1 MKKNNYKVLASE
13 AGIMITP
20 SEDDKIL
27 HEFINNAKDVM
38 QFDYRTVDEKET
50 GKRST
55 AYGDASTCQA
65 SYQPKLFVSPDSMKW
80 FGGLALSAL
89 VCIGTWL
96 VRTYMS
102 KNYSINN
109 GGGNSAISEKSINYE
124 KKFLFYSRR

>member
-1 MKKNNYKVLASE
+1 MEKDFIENSAQG
-13 AGIMITP
+13 AGTETMP
-20 SEDDKIL
+20 SENGQVS
-27 HEFINNAKDVM
+27 HEFTNNAKDGM

-65 SYQPKLFVSPDSMKW
+65 TNQSKLFVSPDSMKW

-96 VRTYMS
+96 VRKYMS

-109 GGGNSAISEKSINYE
+109 GGGNSAISEK
-124 KKFLFYSRR
+124 

>member
-1 MKKNNYKVLASE
+1 MKKIIFLSPAEV
-13 AGIMITP
+13 AGTETMP
-20 SEDDKIL
+20 SEDGQVP
-27 HEFINNAKDVM
+27 HEFTNNAKDDM
-38 QFDYRTVDEKET
+38 HFDYRTVDEKET

-96 VRTYMS
+96 VRKYMS

-109 GGGNSAISEKSINYE
+109 GGGNSAISEK
-124 KKFLFYSRR
+124 